1 MRPRPTEPP
10 SLSMPK
16 KRRHEPS
23 PTPAPP
29 PEPKRPP
36 SRGVRVLLWAALPLV
51 LGGGLVFADWWFCLP
66 DDAQAGYVGR
76 ESCIECHRQEYDA
89 WVGSHHDLAM
99 DVATPETVLGDFD
112 DAEFEVFGIR
122 SRLFRRDGKYW
133 AHTEGP
139 DGKLA
144 DFEVKWV
151 FGVDPLQQYMVEFDR
166 PADMPAHEISRVQV
180 LRICWDTRRKE
191 WFYLP
196 PPDAR
201 EQLKPDDDLHWTGV
215 AQRWNNM
222 CADCHSTNLQKNYD
236 VATGTY
242 HTTFSEIDVSCE
254 ACHGPASL
262 HVQLANSKSLF
273 WDRKRGYALPVLN
286 DTAERL
292 IQSCAPCHSRRSHVH
307 PGYLPGDNYYDFF
320 NTELLQRTTY
330 HADGQILDEVYEY
343 ASFIQSKMY
352 HQGIRCTDC
361 HDPHKAKPKYTDN
374 AICTS
379 CHQHPAGKYDTPAH
393 HFHQPDSTG
402 AACVECHMPQTTYM
416 EVHARRDH
424 SVRNPR
430 PDLSVQLGLPNACT
444 RCHLDKKKAG
454 LEDRDD
460 LRQYLDWILAARKG
474 DEKVKAV
481 LSQLD
486 QEMNKACTEW
496 YGKQRQRERQFDKY
510 FAPTI
515 DAAHRGGPQAEK
527 GLVRVAG
534 DARLPA
540 IVRATALLELGQYDG
555 LPSTNATLE
564 LLRDPYPPIRATAI
578 GNLQGWLPEGE
589 FAQAIAPLLTDPIRL
604 VRTEA
609 ARALSGVPE
618 GTLRGF
624 QRQQLSD
631 VLTEYRRGLLVNN
644 DRAGAH
650 LMLGIVAEGQG
661 QSEQAVRA
669 YQDALRVEPRT
680 TGPRTN
686 LAALYDRLAETE
698 DRRASQAA
706 SLGNSSSAEKAAGEA
721 NRLRQ
726 EASRLRREEL
736 DLFARDARLA
746 PEAPFVQYRYGM
758 LLYLHRRYDEAEQ
771 TLRKAHDLEPN
782 NPQFLLGLVLFY
794 KERNELQQ
802 ALPLAEQL
810 LRLRPQDAT
819 YAQVLNEIR
828 ALASPRKPEF

>member
-1 MRPRPTEPP
+1 
-10 SLSMPK
+10 MPK
-16 KRRHEPS
+16 KPRHEPT
-23 PTPAPP
+23 PTAAVPPQPKRTPA
-29 PEPKRPP
+29 
-36 SRGVRVLLWAALPLV
+36 RGLRFLLWAVYLLILAA
-51 LGGGLVFADWWFCLP
+51 GLVFADWWFCLP
-66 DDAQAGYVGR
+66 DDAQATYVGR
-76 ESCIECHRQEYDA
+76 ESCIACHREASDA
-89 WVGSHHDLAM
+89 WQGSHHDLAM
-99 DVATPETVLGDFD
+99 DVATPETVLGDFND
-112 DAEFEVFGIR
+112 VEFEQFGIR

-166 PADMPAHEISRVQV
+166 PKDMPAHEIARVQV
-180 LRICWDTRRKE
+180 LRICWDTQRKE

-201 EQLKPDDDLHWTGV
+201 EQLAPDDDLHWTGV

-236 VATGTY
+236 VATQTY

-262 HVQLANSKSLF
+262 HVQLANRKSLF

-286 DTAERL
+286 DSSERL
-292 IQSCAPCHSRRSHVH
+292 IQSCAPCHSRRAHVH
-307 PGYLPGDNYYDFF
+307 PGYLPGDSYHDFF
-320 NTELLQRTTY
+320 NSELLQRTTY

-352 HQGIRCTDC
+352 HKDIRCTDC
-361 HDPHKAKPKYTDN
+361 HDPHSAKRRHTDN
-374 AICTS
+374 TLCTS
-379 CHQHPAGKYDTPAH
+379 CHQHPAGRYDTPAH

-424 SVRNPR
+424 SIRNPR
-430 PDLSVQLGLPNACT
+430 PDLSVQLGMPNACT
-444 RCHLDKKKAG
+444 RCHLDKSKAG

-460 LRQYLDWILAARKG
+460 LRQYLDWILAARNG
-474 DEKVKAV
+474 DEKVKTA
-481 LSQLD
+481 LAQLD
-486 QEMNKACTEW
+486 QEMDRAFQEW
-496 YGKQRQRERQFDKY
+496 YGKQRQQERRFDKY
-510 FAPTI
+510 FTATI
-515 DAAHRGGPQAEK
+515 AAAHRSEPQAEK
-527 GLVRVAG
+527 GLIRAAG

-540 IVRATALLELGQYDG
+540 IVRATALLELGQYDS
-555 LPSTNATLE
+555 LASTNATVD
-564 LLRDPYPPIRATAI
+564 LLGDPYPPVRATAI
-578 GNLQGWLPEGE
+578 ANLQGRLAEGE
-589 FAQAIAPLLTDPIRL
+589 FAQTIAPLLTDPTRL

-609 ARALSGVPE
+609 ARALSGVPD
-618 GTLRGF
+618 GVLRGF

-631 VLTEYRRGLLVNN
+631 ALAEYKAGLLVNN

-661 QSEQAVRA
+661 QEGAAVRA
-669 YQDALRVEPRT
+669 YQDAMHVEPRT

-706 SLGNSSSAEKAAGEA
+706 SLGNPSAAEKAAREA
-721 NRLRQ
+721 TRLRS
-726 EASRLRREEL
+726 EAARLRREEL

-746 PEAPFVQYRYGM
+746 PDAAFVQYRYGM

-771 TLRKAHDLEPN
+771 ALRTAAELLPN

-794 KERNELQQ
+794 KERHQPAQ

-810 LRLRPQDAT
+810 CRLRPHDAT
-819 YAQVLNEIR
+819 YQQVLAEIR
-828 ALASPRKPEF
+828 EQSSASARPSP

>member
-1 MRPRPTEPP
+1 M
-10 SLSMPK
+10 
-16 KRRHEPS
+16 
-23 PTPAPP
+23 
-29 PEPKRPP
+29 
-36 SRGVRVLLWAALPLV
+36 LWAAILPVLAASLV
-51 LGGGLVFADWWFCLP
+51 LADWWRCLP
-66 DDAQAGYVGR
+66 DDAQATYVGR
-76 ESCIECHRQEYDA
+76 QSCIDCHREAYDA
-89 WVGSHHDLAM
+89 WQGSHHDLAM
-99 DVATPETVLGDFD
+99 DVATPETVLGDFN
-112 DAEFEVFGIR
+112 DAVFEQFGIR

-166 PADMPAHEISRVQV
+166 PPDMPAHEIARVQV

-201 EQLKPDDDLHWTGV
+201 QRLAPDDDLHWTRV

-236 VATGTY
+236 VATNTY

-254 ACHGPASL
+254 ACHGPGSL
-262 HVQLANSKSLF
+262 HVQVANRKSLF
-273 WDRKRGYALPVLN
+273 WDRKRGYALARLN
-286 DTAERL
+286 DSAETL
-292 IQSCAPCHSRRSHVH
+292 IQSCAPCHSRRSHVY
-307 PGYLPGDNYYDFF
+307 PGYLPGDKYCDYF
-320 NTELLQRTTY
+320 NSELLQRNTY

-343 ASFIQSKMY
+343 ASFIQSRMY
-352 HQGIRCTDC
+352 HKGIRCTDC
-361 HDPHKAKPKYTDN
+361 HDPHKAKPKYTGN

-393 HFHQPDSTG
+393 HFHQPNSTG

-424 SVRNPR
+424 SLRNPR
-430 PDLSVQLGLPNACT
+430 PDLSVQLGTPNACT

-460 LRQYLDWILAARKG
+460 LRQYLDWILAARRG

-481 LSQLD
+481 LTQLD
-486 QEMNKACTEW
+486 QEMNKAYTEW
-496 YGKQRQRERQFDKY
+496 YGKQRRQERRFDKY
-510 FAPTI
+510 FAPII
-515 DAAHRGGPQAEK
+515 DAARRGDPEAEK
-527 GLVRVAG
+527 GLIRVAG

-540 IVRATALLELGQYDG
+540 IVRATALLELGQYES
-555 LPSTNATLE
+555 LQSTNAALE
-564 LLRDPYPPIRATAI
+564 LLRDPDPPTRATAI
-578 GNLQGWLPEGE
+578 SNLQGRLSEPQ
-589 FAQAIAPLLTDPIRL
+589 FVQAIAPLLNDPLRL

-609 ARALSGVPE
+609 ARALSGMPE
-618 GTLRGF
+618 GLLRGS

-631 VLTEYRRGLLVNN
+631 ALAEYKRGLLVNN

-650 LMLGIVAEGQG
+650 VMLGILAESQG
-661 QSEQAVRA
+661 QDEQAVRA
-669 YQDALRVEPRT
+669 YQDALRVESRT

-686 LAALYDRLAETE
+686 LAALYDRLAEGE
-698 DRRASQAA
+698 DRRASQAEA
-706 SLGNSSSAEKAAGEA
+706 RGEAAVAEKAGAEA

-726 EASRLRREEL
+726 EAARLRREEL
-736 DLFARDARLA
+736 DLFARDVRLA
-746 PEAPFVQYRYGM
+746 PEAAFVQYRYGM

-771 TLRKAHDLEPN
+771 ALRKAHDLEPN
-782 NPQFLLGLVLFY
+782 NPQLLLGLVLFF
-794 KERNELQQ
+794 KERNQPQQ
-802 ALPLAEQL
+802 ALPLAERL
-810 LRLRPQDAT
+810 VKLRPLDKMYQ
-819 YAQVLNEIR
+819 QVLDEVR
-828 ALASPRKPEF
+828 GLSLPPAQRGP

>member
-1 MRPRPTEPP
+1 M
-10 SLSMPK
+10 SK
-16 KRRHEPS
+16 KRSQQRS
-23 PTPAPP
+23 VAAVTP
-29 PEPKRPP
+29 PEPPRAPA
-36 SRGVRVLLWAALPLV
+36 RWVRVLLWAAVPLV
-51 LGGGLVFADWWFCLP
+51 LGGGLVLADWWICLP
-66 DDAQAGYVGR
+66 DDAQATYVGR
-76 ESCIECHRQEYDA
+76 ESCIECHREQYDA

-99 DVATPETVLGDFD
+99 DVATPETVLGDFND
-112 DAEFEVFGIR
+112 VEFEQFGIR
-122 SRLFRRDGKYW
+122 SRMFRRDGKYW

-166 PADMPAHEISRVQV
+166 PADMPQHEIARVQV
-180 LRICWDTRRKE
+180 LRICWDTQRKQ
-191 WFYLP
+191 WFYLH
-196 PPDAR
+196 PPDVR
-201 EQLKPDDDLHWTGV
+201 EQLAPGDDLHWTGV

-236 VATGTY
+236 AATNTY

-262 HVQLANSKSLF
+262 HVQLAESKSLF

-286 DTAERL
+286 DSPERL
-292 IQSCAPCHSRRSHVH
+292 IQSCAPCHSRRSHVY
-307 PGYLPGDNYYDFF
+307 PGYLPGDNYYDYF

-352 HQGIRCTDC
+352 HNGIRCLDC
-361 HDPHKAKPKYTDN
+361 HDAHKAKPKHADN
-374 AICTS
+374 TLCTS
-379 CHQHPAGKYDTPAH
+379 CHQHPAGKYDTPSH
-393 HFHQPDSTG
+393 HFHQPGSTG

-424 SVRNPR
+424 SLRNPR

-444 RCHLDKKKAG
+444 RCHLDKEKAG
-454 LEDRDD
+454 MQDRDD
-460 LRQYLDWILAARKG
+460 LRQYLDWILAARNG

-481 LSQLD
+481 LAQLD
-486 QEMNKACTEW
+486 QEMDKACQEW
-496 YGKQRQRERQFDKY
+496 YGKQRQQERRFDKY
-510 FAPTI
+510 FAATV
-515 DAAHRGGPQAEK
+515 DAARRGDPESEK
-527 GLVRVAG
+527 GLLRVVG
-534 DARLPA
+534 DGRLPA
-540 IVRATALLELGQYDG
+540 IVRASALLELGQFDS
-555 LPSTNATLE
+555 LQSTNATLE

-578 GNLQGWLPEGE
+578 SNLQGRLAEGE
-589 FAQAIAPLLTDPIRL
+589 FAAAIAPLLADPIRL

-618 GTLRGF
+618 GALRGF

-631 VLTEYRRGLLVNN
+631 ALAEYKRGLLMNN

-661 QSEQAVRA
+661 QEQEAVRA
-669 YQDALRVEPRT
+669 YQDALHVEPRT

-686 LAALYDRLAETE
+686 LAALYDRLAEAE
-698 DRRASQAA
+698 DRRANQAA
-706 SLGNSSSAEKAAGEA
+706 LRGDAPAAEGAQAEA

-726 EASRLRREEL
+726 EATRLRRDEL

-746 PEAPFVQYRYGM
+746 PQAAFVQYRYGM

-771 TLRKAHDLEPN
+771 SLRKAHELEPN
-782 NPQFLLGLVLFY
+782 NPQLLLGLVLFY
-794 KERNELQQ
+794 KERKDARQ

-810 LRLRPQDAT
+810 CQLRPQDAT
-819 YAQVLNEIR
+819 YRQVLAEIR
-828 ALASPRKPEF
+828 ALSSPGAGASR